1 MVRSG
6 VIPEPTNLKILK
18 QKKRTKNWRLSSRR
32 VTPPSLT
39 STTRAATMSTCVIPM
54 PVLSLSGRR
63 IWMCKEQSPQ
73 SKTNS
78 GHSTKLQAMGC
89 RHTIHDTKSW
99 QLEEGK
105 QERNTERNEASN
117 TKLFFRLQPLLN
129 FHFAVTSKKKKQS
142 RLSRLLCLL
151 SP

>member
-6 VIPEPTNLKILK
+6 VSPEPTNLKILK
-18 QKKRTKNWRLSSRR
+18 QKTAPKTEDSQAGGC
-32 VTPPSLT
+32 
-39 STTRAATMSTCVIPM
+39 TTRAATMSTCVIPM
-54 PVLSLSGRR
+54 PLLSLSGRS

-117 TKLFFRLQPLLN
+117 TKLFFRLLPLLN

-142 RLSRLLCLL
+142 RLSLLLCLL